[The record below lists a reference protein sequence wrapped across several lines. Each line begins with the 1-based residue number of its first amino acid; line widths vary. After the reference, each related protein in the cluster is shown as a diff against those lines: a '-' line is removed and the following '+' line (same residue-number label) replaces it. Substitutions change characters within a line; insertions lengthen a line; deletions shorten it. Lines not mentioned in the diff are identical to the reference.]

1 MQWLA
6 VRYKNDTTLFLQNRS
21 ERETSNSAHIDM
33 HKLINTIVVKTFN
46 DKVDAQKYIKDI
58 NAVNKLIDSI

>member
-6 VRYKNDTTLFLQNRS
+6 VRYRTESTLFLQNRS

-33 HKLINTIVVKTFN
+33 GKLINTIVVKTFD
-46 DKVDAQKYIKDI
+46 DKSEAQLYIKKI
-58 NAVNKLIDSI
+58 NIINKLLDNI